1 MRYSLAG
8 LKFCSM
14 LLLLW
19 TADDLPGQEPIQKLA
34 LKASSLQVNETDF
47 RRKIAVQSGFGTGWK
62 AVVDRQRGGV
72 VTELR
77 IPADG
82 SNLLTDEGGR
92 FGGMCSVLYVDR
104 KETGEAESGYVAKGA
119 LYGFGRVERMEVV
132 EQGED
137 KVVVEV
143 RGRGGNQV
151 PPERDVVAYTQR
163 YTFRPDRIEFA
174 GELDWLFDD
183 VVPDSRLELLQ
194 FGVGFARDAAVGEM
208 RILDSDTMPAA
219 LVETNSKGRNL
230 PEGIDYPITVEVPLR
245 ANEYKSLLRIRSLEL
260 PPQMLEARFYCNE
273 YPRQI
278 DGQRGFAFKA
288 WEGYPGNG
296 NIRFSNSE
304 PIRYRY
310 EVEIVPDIYKARKA
324 STTTG
329 AAP

>member
-1 MRYSLAG
+1 MRHSFAVLI
-8 LKFCSM
+8 FCSM
-14 LLLLW
+14 LLLLG
-19 TADDLPGQEPIQKLA
+19 TKDDLPGQESIQKAA
-34 LKASSLQVNETDF
+34 LKANSLQVNETDF
-47 RRKIAVQSGFGTGWK
+47 RRKIAVQSSFGTGWK
-62 AVVDRQRGGV
+62 AVVDRRRGGV

-82 SNLLTDEGGR
+82 PNLITDEGDR
-92 FGGMCSVLYVDR
+92 FGGMFSVLYVDF
-104 KETGEAESGYVAKGA
+104 KETGKDESGYVAKGA

-143 RGRGGNQV
+143 RGRAGNQA
-151 PPERDVVAYTQR
+151 PPEGDVVAYTQR

-183 VVPDSRLELLQ
+183 VVPGSRPELLQ
-194 FGVGFARDAAVGEM
+194 FGVGFAPDAAVGEM
-208 RILDSDTMPAA
+208 RVWDGDTKPVT
-219 LVETNSKGRNL
+219 LVETNSKGTNL

-245 ANEYKSLLRIRSLEL
+245 ANEYKSLLRIRSLEI
-260 PPQMLEARFYCNE
+260 PTEMVQARFYCNE

-278 DGQRGFAFKA
+278 GGQRGFAFKA
-288 WEGYPGNG
+288 WEGWPGNG
-296 NIRFSNSE
+296 DVRFSSSE

-310 EVEIVPDIYKARKA
+310 EVEIVPDIYAARKA
-324 STTTG
+324 TGG